1 MQLTA
6 QTLRT
11 EEPAHPEFITI
22 NTTLYELI
30 EVISK
35 EVDPVEDRLVP
46 EIVSDWFDRGLI
58 KLPDSMGKSFQT
70 FPLTDNSL

>member
-1 MQLTA
+1 MQPMA
-6 QTLRT
+6 QILQM
-11 EEPAHPEFITI
+11 EGPAHPEFITV

-46 EIVSDWFDRGLI
+46 AIVSDLFDRGLI
-58 KLPDSMGKSFQT
+58 MLPDSMEKT
-70 FPLTDNSL
+70 VTDFSIN

>member
-1 MQLTA
+1 MQSMD
-6 QTLRT
+6 QTLWT
-11 EEPAHPEFITI
+11 EEPAHPEFITV

-46 EIVSDWFDRGLI
+46 EIVSDLFDRGLI
-58 KLPDSMGKSFQT
+58 RLPGTIGKSV
-70 FPLTDNSL
+70 TDFSLNR

>member
-1 MQLTA
+1 MQSMA
-6 QTLRT
+6 QTLRK
-11 EEPAHPEFITI
+11 EEPAHPEFITV

-46 EIVSDWFDRGLI
+46 EIVSDLLDRRLI
-58 KLPDSMGKSFQT
+58 RLPDPMGK
-70 FPLTDNSL
+70 LVTDFSLN